1 MWRPKIMAQ
10 IVHRNHLFA
19 VCFNLAYFVSGC
31 NDNWIRLQGT
41 GNLLVNCSLYLP
53 SVYGSRSN
61 IFHPEVS
68 CVPREASN
76 SKNCNQKDA
85 IQISNVCSLSGTKGL
100 PCGLQIYSERYVVC
114 SCRKLLFS
122 SLWSTC
128 PVNPISSSM
137 LGTLVGTWW
146 CCLLKK
152 LLGVGRLVP
161 DTTKKNPLGVLHP
174 YIAMCNYMFWEC

>member
-10 IVHRNHLFA
+10 IVHRNHLFT

-31 NDNWIRLQGT
+31 NDNWIRSQEICWST
-41 GNLLVNCSLYLP
+41 VLLGICQVCMAQDQISSTLKYHVFP
-53 SVYGSRSN
+53 VM
-61 IFHPEVS
+61 IQIQ
-68 CVPREASN
+68 
-76 SKNCNQKDA
+76 NCNQKDA
-85 IQISNVCSLSGTKGL
+85 SHISDVCSLSGTKGL
-100 PCGLQIYSERYVVC
+100 PCGLQIYSEIYVVC

-152 LLGVGRLVP
+152 LLGVRRLVP
-161 DTTKKNPLGVLHP
+161 DTTKKNP
-174 YIAMCNYMFWEC
+174 